1 MGFRLF
7 FVFFHLLFFC
17 LFPVLGSAGA
27 EDLQSYIVQLHPHEA
42 TASSGDAGEAVF
54 ASKMHWHLSFL
65 EKSVAWERE
74 KRPSSRLLYSY
85 HTVFDGFAVQLTE
98 EEAAA
103 LRELPG
109 VASVRADRRVELHTT
124 YSYRFLGLDFCPTG
138 AWARSGYGGGT
149 IIGVL
154 DTGVWPENPSFDD
167 RGMPPVPARWQGV
180 CQGGEHFNAT
190 NCNRKL
196 IGARFYSKGHRAN
209 YPTNPSD
216 AVSLMEYVSPRDA
229 HGHGTHTAPTAAGA
243 AVAGASVLGVGAGDA
258 RGVAPAA
265 HVAAYKVC
273 WFNGCYSSDILAG
286 MDDAVRDGVDVLS
299 LSLGG
304 FPIPLFE
311 DSIAIGSFRATT
323 HGVSVVCA
331 AGNNGPSPSSVANE
345 APWVITV
352 GAGTLDRRFPA
363 YVRLGNGRILYG
375 ESMFPGKVDLKN
387 GGKELELVYAAS
399 GTREEMYCIKGALSA
414 ATVAGKMVVCDRGI
428 TGRADKGEA
437 VKQAGGAA
445 MILANSEINQEE
457 DSVDV
462 HVLPSTLIGYREA
475 VELKNYVSSTRRP
488 VARIVFGGTRI
499 GRARAPAVALFS
511 ARGPSL
517 TNPSVLKPDV
527 VAPGVN
533 IIAAWPGNLGPS
545 GLEGDAR
552 RSDFTV
558 LSGTS
563 MACPH
568 VSGIAALIRSA
579 HPSWSPAM
587 VRSAIMT
594 TADVTDRQGKPI
606 MDGNGGKADAY
617 AMGAG
622 HVNPARAVDPGLVYD
637 IDPADYVTH
646 LCNLGYTHMEIFKIT
661 HAGVNCTAV
670 LERNAG
676 FSLNYPSISVAFKTN
691 TTSAVLQ
698 RTVTNVGTPN
708 STYTAQVA
716 APHGVR
722 VRVSPATLTFSEF
735 GEKKSFRVAVAA
747 PSPAPHDNAEGYLV
761 WKQSGEQGKRRV
773 RSPIAVTWV
782 VE

>member
-1 MGFRLF
+1 MAFRLF
-7 FVFFHLLFFC
+7 FVLF
-17 LFPVLGSAGA
+17 FPVLGAAAAAA
-27 EDLQSYIVQLHPHEA
+27 EAEALQSYIVQLHPHGA
-42 TASSGDAGEAVF
+42 VSNGEQAIS
-54 ASKMHWHLSFL
+54 ASKQHWHLSFV
-65 EKSVAWERE
+65 EKSVKRE
-74 KRPSSRLLYSY
+74 GEKLEPSSRLLYSY
-85 HTVFDGFAVQLTE
+85 HTVFDGFAARLTD

-124 YSYRFLGLDFCPTG
+124 YSYKFLGLNSCPTG
-138 AWARSGYGGGT
+138 AWARSGYGAGV
-149 IIGVL
+149 IVGVL

-167 RGMPPVPARWQGV
+167 HGMPPVPARWQGV

-216 AVSLMEYVSPRDA
+216 AVSLAEYVSPRDA
-229 HGHGTHTAPTAAGA
+229 HGHGTHTASTAAGA
-243 AVAGASVLGVGAGDA
+243 AVPGAGVLGVGAGEA

-311 DSIAIGSFRATT
+311 DSIAIGSFRATAR
-323 HGVSVVCA
+323 GVSVVCA

-352 GAGTLDRRFPA
+352 GAATLDRRFPA
-363 YVRLGNGRILYG
+363 YVRLGNGKILYG
-375 ESMFPGKVDLKN
+375 ESMYPGKVDLKN
-387 GGKELELVYAAS
+387 GGKQLELVYATS
-399 GTREEMYCIKGALSA
+399 GTREQMYCIKGSLSPA
-414 ATVAGKMVVCDRGI
+414 IIAGKMVVCDRGI

-437 VKQAGGAA
+437 VKEAGGAG
-445 MILANSEINQEE
+445 MILANSEINQQE
-457 DSVDV
+457 DSIDV
-462 HVLPSTLIGYREA
+462 HVLPSTLIGYKEA
-475 VELKNYVSSTRRP
+475 IELKNYIASTRLP
-488 VARIVFGGTRI
+488 MARIVFGGTRI
-499 GRARAPAVALFS
+499 GSARAPAVALFS
-511 ARGPSL
+511 ARGPSM

-527 VAPGVN
+527 IAPGVN

-545 GLEGDAR
+545 GLDGDDR
-552 RSDFTV
+552 RSNFTV

-568 VSGIAALIRSA
+568 VSGIVALIRSA

-606 MDGNGGKADAY
+606 MDGGGDGGEADAF

-646 LCNLGYTHMEIFKIT
+646 LCTLGYTHMEIFKIT
-661 HAGVNCTAV
+661 HAAVNCTAV
-670 LERNAG
+670 TERNAG
-676 FSLNYPSISVAFKTN
+676 FSLNYPSMSVAFKKN
-691 TTSAVLQ
+691 ATSAVIH
-698 RTVTNVGTPN
+698 RTVTNVGTPAR
-708 STYTAQVA
+708 STYAVHVA
-716 APHGVR
+716 PPHGVK
-722 VRVSPATLTFSEF
+722 VRVSPTTMVFSEF
-735 GEKKSFRVAVAA
+735 GEKKSFTVTVNAA
-747 PSPAPHDNAEGYLV
+747 SPSPAPRDNADGYLV
-761 WKQSGEQGKRRV
+761 WKQSGGQGKRTV